1 MERQQCKMLAAD
13 SGGERGVRTLSA
25 RACSATGCG
34 VCATA
39 AAVGAIRATMIDM
52 ISPATQLYHAAP
64 VPVQNLLVSA
74 YGLRLRHLRYG
85 DEHRR
90 FLDMIRPMQWQSSAQ
105 LEAAQLVSLN
115 EVLRHARATVP
126 FYHDRLPGAPLA
138 NLGALER
145 IPMLT
150 KADVRVAGRALI
162 STAFAA
168 RKLYTVHTGG
178 TTGTPLSIYCDR
190 PTLQRNYSFFSRFQ
204 ESIALPSHPRVAT
217 FAGRAI
223 LAPEQ
228 SRPPFWRRNYP
239 GNALLCSSYHIS
251 AETIP
256 QYVEALARFGP
267 ELIDSYPS
275 SIAPIARY
283 VRDQGITGIRPKA
296 VITSSETLSAD
307 VRRMIEEAFACR
319 VFDHYGAAEMT
330 AFVTQCS
337 HGAYHCNSDYGIVEL
352 VHDGRP
358 AAQGEMGEIVATG
371 FINPVMPLL
380 RYATGDYAVRGP
392 DSCPCGRAFPILAR
406 IVGRMDDVLVTPE
419 GRLVGRLDPIFKAVS
434 SLTETRVV
442 QDELDHVR
450 VEWVA
455 DRALTMKESSTLL
468 LELRNRLGPSMR
480 IDLVRVP
487 RVPRTASGK
496 FRSVVN
502 LVHPHQQREDGMESR
517 VATQERRSI

>member
-1 MERQQCKMLAAD
+1 
-13 SGGERGVRTLSA
+13 
-25 RACSATGCG
+25 
-34 VCATA
+34 
-39 AAVGAIRATMIDM
+39 MIDM
-52 ISPATQLYHAAP
+52 TSPGKQLYHAAP

-90 FLDMIRPMQWQSSAQ
+90 FLDMIRPAQWQSSQ
-105 LEAAQLVSLN
+105 RLEEAQLVSLN

-126 FYHDRLPGAPLA
+126 FYHDRLPAAPLA
-138 NLGALER
+138 SLSELSQ
-145 IPMLT
+145 IPVLT
-150 KADVRVAGRALI
+150 KTEVRMAGRALV
-162 STAFAA
+162 STAYAA
-168 RKLYTVHTGG
+168 RRLYTVHTGG

-204 ESIALPSHPRVAT
+204 ESIDLPSHPRVAT

-223 LAPEQ
+223 LAAEQ
-228 SRPPFWRRNYP
+228 SHAPYWRRNYP

-251 AETIP
+251 EETIP
-256 QYVEALARFGP
+256 EYVAALASFGP

-283 VRDQGITGIRPKA
+283 MRDHRITSVRPKA

-307 VRRMIEEAFACR
+307 VRRMIAEAFACR

-337 HGAYHCNSDYGIVEL
+337 YGAYHCNSDYGVIEV

-358 AAQGEMGEIVATG
+358 AVQGEMGEIVATG
-371 FINPVMPLL
+371 FINPVMPFV
-380 RYATGDYAVRGP
+380 RYATGDYAVRGA
-392 DSCPCGRAFPILAR
+392 DSCTCGRAFPILAR

-434 SLTETRVV
+434 SLIETRVV

-455 DRALTMKESSTLL
+455 DRALTTTESVTLL
-468 LELRNRLGPSMR
+468 MELRSRLGPSMR

-502 LVHPHQQREDGMESR
+502 LVRSQLQREGGMAGAEDR
-517 VATQERRSI
+517 TGHPAPPE